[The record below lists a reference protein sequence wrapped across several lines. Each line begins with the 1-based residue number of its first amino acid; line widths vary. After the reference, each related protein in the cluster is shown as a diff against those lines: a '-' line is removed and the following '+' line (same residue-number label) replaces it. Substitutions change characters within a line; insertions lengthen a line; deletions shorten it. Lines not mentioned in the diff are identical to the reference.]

1 MPAASRLRRR
11 GQAWFEHPGLPVSCS
26 CGTPVSVRPAVSGW
40 AGDGAGRFAVVRV
53 AAPGRGGSVIF
64 GPMTGRRA
72 WLCGL
77 AHALMGHR
85 GTRAARASEGR
96 LHNKMTLLLALVRR
110 NYIRKARLTVGTA
123 GFEPATP

>member
-11 GQAWFEHPGLPVSCS
+11 GQAWVEHLACPRPATAVPPVSI
-26 CGTPVSVRPAVSGW
+26 RPAVSGW

-110 NYIRKARLTVGTA
+110 NYIRKSSINSRDGRI
-123 GFEPATP
+123 